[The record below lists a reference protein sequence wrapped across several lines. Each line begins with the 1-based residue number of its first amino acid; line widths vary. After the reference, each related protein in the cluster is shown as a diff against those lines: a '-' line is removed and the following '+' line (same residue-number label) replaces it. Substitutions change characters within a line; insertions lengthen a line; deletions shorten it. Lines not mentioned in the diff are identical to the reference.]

1 METLGATFDRT
12 RAGIE
17 RLGGDPSQAAAVL
30 ASLEEAGAQVGAL
43 QVGCCAPNRL
53 PLYADILREL
63 TNVQL
68 AVNRSLG
75 RGH

>member
-1 METLGATFDRT
+1 MDALGATFDRA

-17 RLGGDPSQAAAVL
+17 QLTGDPSAAAAVL
-30 ASLEEAGAQVGAL
+30 ASVEEAGGQVGAL

-75 RGH
+75 LGH